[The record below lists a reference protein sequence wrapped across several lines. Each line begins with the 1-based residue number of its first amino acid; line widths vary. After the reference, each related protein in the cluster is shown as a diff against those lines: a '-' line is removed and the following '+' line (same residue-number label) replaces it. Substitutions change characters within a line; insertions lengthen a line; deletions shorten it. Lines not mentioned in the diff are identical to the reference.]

1 MLESPP
7 ADVTT
12 AAGESSTPVAE
23 TPAQEPSLA
32 EALNTESA
40 PKAEEHE
47 KYVPYDRFQEVVKA
61 RQELEEKFKSPD
73 WDGFQKLNSA
83 VQNDPALGN
92 VLMEAVANHYRQ
104 LNQQLGQQPLAQQQI
119 PQNPGDP
126 VQQLQGVLQAQ
137 EQQLQYLMA
146 QQQQATYQ
154 RYESEFQ
161 NKASAAKIPDH
172 WKPIYENAVRQMVG
186 SMNPNALMQYDG
198 NLISKAFDQVHQQVQ
213 ALQRAE
219 RTSYVADKTKDNMPP
234 STSGAGATPRV
245 VSGDNSAEA
254 RKAEFLELL
263 MAQQ

>member
-1 MLESPP
+1 MLETPP
-7 ADVTT
+7 MDVNT

-61 RQELEEKFKSPD
+61 RQELEEKLKSPD

-104 LNQQLGQQPLAQQQI
+104 LNQQLGQQPLQQQ
-119 PQNPGDP
+119 PQNPADP
-126 VQQLQGVLQAQ
+126 VQQMQSVLQAQ

-154 RYESEFQ
+154 RYSSEFE
-161 NKASAAKIPDH
+161 NKASAAKVSEH
-172 WKPIYENAVRQMVG
+172 WKPVYENAVRQLVG
-186 SMNPNALMQYDG
+186 GMNPNALMQYDP

-219 RTSYVADKTKDNMPP
+219 RTAYVADKTKDNMPP

-245 VSGDNSAEA
+245 VSGDNTAEA
-254 RKAEFLELL
+254 RKAELLELL